1 MHGQKVAPPYG
12 FSLIP
17 PSKNSIWACGFI
29 FSAFPMTLENNG
41 KRSTSGTSRQYLVGT
56 AQINS
61 AQLNNGQHNVKIK
74 TTNGNVYIRE
84 I

>member
-1 MHGQKVAPPYG
+1 
-12 FSLIP
+12 
-17 PSKNSIWACGFI
+17 
-29 FSAFPMTLENNG
+29 MTLENNG